1 MRLTTKIITGFIGSV
16 FLLSILFIIGFSF
29 TDRKFNKAGVLF
41 TVVDIPQEKKS
52 GIQLEHHRVIVFESE
67 LPEADYP
74 VYTFGS
80 EKCGLFL
87 SPVTPAGV
95 VSELFFPEGMSA
107 CISTQMN
114 CDTLIVKIKFDEIR
128 KKYQE
133 TDEKEKDF
141 SNTPTART
149 GIVFTGFNLY
159 LQTSQVNIVNQLN
172 NLPVYIN
179 NIKTDS
185 ILVYSTSD
193 IVIDSCKANVV
204 TPDLRKNYEK
214 LTITNSAFKTLHLDL
229 DRIHN
234 WNIRDCE
241 IETSNYTGSGQK
253 NIRLDKHE
261 RGTINWR
268 PKNENAELNL
278 KFKGDSTQIHFRI
291 Q

>member
-16 FLLSILFIIGFSF
+16 FLLSLLFIIGFSF
-29 TDRKFNKAGVLF
+29 TDRKFNNAGVVF
-41 TVVDIPQEKKS
+41 TNLNIPQENKS

-67 LPEADYP
+67 EPDAEYP
-74 VYTFGS
+74 VYTLGS
-80 EKCGLFL
+80 ETCGLFL
-87 SPVTPAGV
+87 SPPTPAGV

-107 CISTQMN
+107 CIFTQMN
-114 CDTLIVKIKFDEIR
+114 CDTLIVKLKFDEIR

-141 SNTPTART
+141 NNTPTARI

-179 NIKTDS
+179 SIKTDS
-185 ILVYSTSD
+185 IIVYSESD
-193 IVIDSCKANVV
+193 ITIDSCKANVV
-204 TPDLRKNYEK
+204 TPDLRENYKK
-214 LTITNSAFKTLHLDL
+214 LTITNSAFKKLHLDL

-234 WNIRDCE
+234 WNIHNCE

-253 NIRLDKHE
+253 NIRLDKNEH
-261 RGTINWR
+261 GTINWR
-268 PKNENAELNL
+268 PKNDNAELNL
-278 KFKGDSTQIHFRI
+278 KFKGDSTQIHFQI